1 MSASSHRRRVLSIPS
16 GAPFLPAF
24 VEALLAGRVIE
35 GFPDKTDPMALASAR
50 IFVPTRRAAR
60 ALASELARQVSAS
73 SIILPQIVPLGAME
87 DSETQALFDPE
98 LPEFERP
105 DVVSEVERRLV
116 LAELILK
123 WSQNIRNA
131 VVSYEDDRPVFDDS
145 EPMLV
150 TSSPAQAFHLAGEL
164 AALIDEMVIED
175 IDPSALKTLVTENF
189 DKYWAIT
196 LTFLQ
201 IAFKAWPNH
210 LEEKELEDRAHR
222 QAALIKQEIDRLKS
236 GRATGPQ
243 IVIGSTG
250 TNTATADLI
259 KAIASL
265 PQGAVVLPGLD
276 TTLDPASCAAI
287 DGAVQDS
294 KPAIM
299 TAGHPQAAMR
309 KLMRVIGITQQDVQE
324 IGNVPPTRVARMQ
337 MLREALRPAQTT
349 EHWYTWRKSQPST
362 YFEEALRNVA
372 FIEAADERE
381 EALAIAIALR
391 GILETPG
398 ETAAFITP
406 DRSLARRVRADL
418 QRWQI
423 DVDDSGGDP
432 LTGEPAGILA
442 ALAIACTGPHAGA
455 GDLLALLDHA
465 HVRLGYEPAR
475 YARLRRHFEIAVLR
489 GPGFSLDDLP
499 QALDLAQT
507 LAEDHHA
514 HPAVKRIEADD
525 WDDLEEFVDRIIK
538 ALSPLRAPPARRTPG
553 EWLRALADT
562 IAHLTLRSAEDARE
576 PLGEDTVVLFDIINS
591 FSSVDDSRFPL
602 TRDDFASLFAVLA
615 REAVVRGPRKVHP
628 RIKIL
633 GLLEA
638 RLLTADNVV
647 LGGLDETIWPPAAKA
662 DAYLNRPMRAQLGLS
677 SPERRIGQTAHDFVE
692 AAGAASLTITRARK
706 RDGAPTVPSRLIQ
719 RIEALAGEAWKQCSQ
734 RGETLLQMARKLD
747 EAKGSKSIAAP
758 RPCPPLALR
767 PQTLSITEIETWRR
781 DPYSIY
787 ARHILGLLPLEDVN
801 ADTTH
806 AEFGTQFHQ
815 VIADFQKKYP
825 HGPLPEDAG
834 KTLFEVAT
842 KEFTALLANHAF
854 RVFRWPDVQLS
865 LQKFITW
872 ENDRRSSLKSIL
884 TEAGGRLPIEL
895 ADGST
900 FTLRGRADRIE
911 ETKDGLVNIIDF
923 KTGKVPTKKEIAA
936 GFAPQLTLEAAM
948 IERGAF
954 EDIGPKARI
963 GQALYVRIGKGEE
976 DKDIEVG
983 TPEKPL
989 EALAAE
995 HYEEL
1000 IKLANQFREE
1010 GTPYLARPMPQ
1021 YASRYAE
1028 YDHLSRVKEWSE
1040 GGEDRS

>member
-16 GAPFLPAF
+16 GAPFLPTF
-24 VEALLAGRVIE
+24 VEALLAGRVVE
-35 GFPDKTDPMALASAR
+35 GFPNKDDPMALASAR

-73 SIILPQIVPLGAME
+73 SVILPQIVPLGAME
-87 DSETQALFDPE
+87 DSETQALFDAE
-98 LPEFERP
+98 TPEFERP

-123 WSQNIRNA
+123 WSQNIRSA
-131 VVSYEDDRPVFDDS
+131 VVSYEDDRPIIDDS

-150 TSSPAQAFHLAGEL
+150 AASPAQAFHLAGEL
-164 AALIDEMVIED
+164 AALIDEMVIEN

-201 IAFKAWPNH
+201 IAFKAWPNY
-210 LEEKELEDRAHR
+210 LVEKGLADRARR
-222 QAALIKQEIDRLKS
+222 QAELVEQEIERLDS
-236 GRATGPQ
+236 GRVTGPQ

-287 DGAVQDS
+287 DGAVHDS
-294 KPAIM
+294 KPAVM

-309 KLMRVIGITQQDVQE
+309 KLLRVIGITQQDVRE
-324 IGNVPPTRVARMQ
+324 IGYVPPASDARMHL
-337 MLREALRPAQTT
+337 LREALRPAQTT
-349 EHWYTWRKSQPST
+349 EQWYKWRNSRPAG
-362 YFEEALRNVA
+362 YFDEALRGVTLV
-372 FIEAADERE
+372 EAADERE

-391 GILETPG
+391 QILETPG

-418 QRWQI
+418 QRWEI
-423 DVDDSGGDP
+423 EVDDSGGDP

-442 ALAIACTGPHAGA
+442 ALAIACTGQHAGA
-455 GDLLALLDHA
+455 SDLLALLDHA
-465 HVRLGYEPAR
+465 HARLGYEPVH
-475 YARLRRHFEIAVLR
+475 YARLRTHFEMAVLR
-489 GPGFSLDDLP
+489 GPGFNLDDLV

-514 HPAVKRIEADD
+514 HPAVKSIEADD
-525 WDDLEEFVDRIIK
+525 WDDLEEFVDRIVK

-576 PLGEDTVVLFDIINS
+576 PLSEDTVVLFDIINS
-591 FSSVDDSRFPL
+591 FSAVDDSRFPL
-602 TRDDFASLFAVLA
+602 SRDDFASLFAVLA
-615 REAVVRGPRKVHP
+615 REAVVRGPRKAHP

-638 RLLTADNVV
+638 RLLTADTVI
-647 LGGLDETIWPPAAKA
+647 LGSLDETLWPPAAKT
-662 DAYLNRPMRAQLGLS
+662 DAFLNRPMRAQLGLS

-692 AAGAASLTITRARK
+692 AAGAVRLMITRARK
-706 RDGAPTVPSRLIQ
+706 RDGAPTVPSRFIQ
-719 RIEALAGEAWKQCSQ
+719 RLEALAGDAWKQCSQ
-734 RGETLLQMARKLD
+734 RGGTLLQMAQKLD
-747 EAKGSKSIAAP
+747 EVKPSKSIAAP

-787 ARHILGLLPLEDVN
+787 ARHILGLLPLEDVD

-825 HGPLPEDAG
+825 HGPLPHDAG
-834 KTLFEVAT
+834 ETLMEIAT
-842 KEFTALLANHAF
+842 REFAALLANHAF

-872 ENDRRSSLKSIL
+872 ENDRRSGLKSIV
-884 TEAGGRLPIEL
+884 TEASGHLAIEL

-911 ETKDGLVNIIDF
+911 VTKEGLVNIIDF

-954 EDIGPKARI
+954 KDIGPKAKV
-963 GQALYVRIGKGEE
+963 GQALYVKVGKGED
-976 DKDIEVG
+976 DKDEQVG
-983 TPEKPL
+983 TADKSL
-989 EALAAE
+989 EVLAAE

-1000 IKLANQFREE
+1000 IKLANQFRGED
-1010 GTPYLARPMPQ
+1010 TPYLARPMAQ

-1040 GGEDRS
+1040 GGEDKS